1 MGVKRKDWS
10 REREKE
16 LMDVQMNI
24 LILPVAMFPVIGFWI

>member
-16 LMDVQMNI
+16 LMDVKMNI